1 MLQQHGSRLLPGEPW
16 EAGTGRLDLKVQNG
30 TVPELQIRW
39 GVVIWGSQF
48 SPSVR
53 LEAELLARH
62 TRLQPVVTRYTNI
75 GLGNYQ

>member
-30 TVPELQIRW
+30 TVPEIQIRW

-48 SPSVR
+48 SR
-53 LEAELLARH
+53 LSGS
-62 TRLQPVVTRYTNI
+62 RLSYWLDILDYSQ
-75 GLGNYQ
+75 

>member
-48 SPSVR
+48 SR
-53 LEAELLARH
+53 LSGS
-62 TRLQPVVTRYTNI
+62 RLSYWLDILDYSHGVTLYEYRPW
-75 GLGNYQ
+75 